1 MDPLGIEQRAWELF
15 VENRRAI
22 YRRTDKL
29 FAALMLFQWAAAI
42 AAALWTTPD
51 TWAGEASQ
59 IHPHVCSAVF
69 LGGALTILPV
79 ALAWLHPGEH
89 LTRYVIAAA
98 QMLMSGL
105 LIHITGGRIET
116 HFHVFG
122 SLAFLAFYRDW
133 RVFVPATIVVAAD
146 HFLRGVYWPESVF
159 GIATASHWRWV
170 EHAAWVVFENIFLVR
185 SCVQSRQ
192 EMLDIARQHVEL
204 ETSREELRAARD
216 AAEAANQA
224 KSTFLATMSHEIR
237 TPMNGI
243 LGMTELVLDT
253 PLSPEQHESLSLVK
267 SSADALL
274 VVINDILDF
283 SKIEAGKL
291 EFESLPF
298 DPRETLGEAI
308 RSLGFRAHQK
318 GLELVYDADPALPDE
333 LLGDPGRLRQ
343 ILVNLVG
350 NAIKFTARGE
360 IHVRVALQERTP
372 EQAVLHFSVRDTGV
386 GIPAEK
392 HPSIFNAFS
401 QADGSITRRYGGTG
415 LGLTICSR
423 LVKLMGGR
431 IWLES
436 KPGEGSTFHFT
447 ALLGIGEKA
456 TGALPALD
464 PSCLRE
470 LPVLVVDDN
479 ATNRR
484 VLTGLLSSWGARP
497 VAVDGAEAALREIEA
512 TPFPLVLLD
521 SRMPDVDGFDLARQ
535 MQLSARVAG
544 STIMML
550 TSDDQLGD
558 AALCRELGISTYLV
572 KPIQRAEL
580 LARICKSMLSEPPT
594 ATGNARPEVPAAA
607 LPDAPAPRDVL
618 VVEDHPVNQLLA
630 RRLLEK
636 RGYRVQLAANGR
648 EALDALARRRF
659 GLVFMDVQMPEMDGW
674 TATGI
679 LREKERQEGGHVIIV
694 ATTAHALKGDRE
706 RCLEAGMDGYLSK
719 PIHAAELDA
728 VIAQFEAVPRMENAS
743 LLETTT
749 RIDPASLP
757 TAAQPLCLV

>member
-1 MDPLGIEQRAWELF
+1 MDTLGIEQRAWDLF
-15 VENRRAI
+15 VENRRAV

-42 AAALWTTPD
+42 TAALWTTPR
-51 TWAGEASQ
+51 TWAGETSQ
-59 IHPHVCSAVF
+59 VHPHVWSAVF

-79 ALAWLHPGEH
+79 ALAWLRPGEH

-105 LIHITGGRIET
+105 LVHITGGRIET
-116 HFHVFG
+116 HFHIFG

-146 HFLRGVYWPESVF
+146 HFLRSVYWPESVF
-159 GIATASHWRWV
+159 GVATASHWRWV

-192 EMLDIARQHVEL
+192 EMLDIARQRVEL
-204 ETSREELRAARD
+204 ETSHEELRAARD

-253 PLSPEQHESLSLVK
+253 SLSAEQFESLRLVK

-298 DPRETLGEAI
+298 DARETLGETM

-343 ILVNLVG
+343 VLVNLVG
-350 NAIKFTARGE
+350 NAIKFTTRGE
-360 IHVRVALQERTP
+360 IHVHVALKERTV
-372 EQAVLHFSVRDTGV
+372 EQAVLQFSVRDTGV
-386 GIPAEK
+386 GIPADK
-392 HPSIFNAFS
+392 QPSIFDAFS
-401 QADGSITRRYGGTG
+401 QADDTITRRYGGTG
-415 LGLTICSR
+415 LGLTICAR
-423 LVKLMGGR
+423 LVELMGGR

-436 KPGEGSTFHFT
+436 KVGEGSTFHFT
-447 ALLGIGEKA
+447 ARLGVGRRGPA
-456 TGALPALD
+456 AVPALD

-497 VAVDGAEAALREIEA
+497 VAVDSAPAALRQMEA
-512 TPFPLVLLD
+512 QSTPFPLVLLD
-521 SRMPDVDGFDLARQ
+521 SRMPEMDGCDLARE
-535 MQLSARVAG
+535 MQLSSHAAG

-558 AALCRELGISTYLV
+558 AARCQQLGISTYLV
-572 KPIQRAEL
+572 KPIQRSEL
-580 LARICKSMLSEPPT
+580 LARICKSLLSEPSASRGT
-594 ATGNARPEVPAAA
+594 SSAAVAHDA
-607 LPDAPAPRDVL
+607 LPDNRVSKDVL
-618 VVEDHPVNQLLA
+618 VVEDHPVNQLLT

-636 RGYRVQLAANGR
+636 RGYRVHLAANGR
-648 EALDALARRRF
+648 EALDALAQRSF
-659 GLVFMDVQMPEMDGW
+659 ALVFMDVQMPEMDGW

-679 LREKERQEGGHVIIV
+679 IRERERREGGHVVIV

-706 RCLEAGMDGYLSK
+706 RCLTAGMDAYLAK
-719 PIHAAELDA
+719 PIHAAELDS
-728 VIAQFEAVPRMENAS
+728 VIAEFEGGSPGEIS
-743 LLETTT
+743 T
-749 RIDPASLP
+749 RIDSASR
-757 TAAQPLCLV
+757 AAAERPLCLV